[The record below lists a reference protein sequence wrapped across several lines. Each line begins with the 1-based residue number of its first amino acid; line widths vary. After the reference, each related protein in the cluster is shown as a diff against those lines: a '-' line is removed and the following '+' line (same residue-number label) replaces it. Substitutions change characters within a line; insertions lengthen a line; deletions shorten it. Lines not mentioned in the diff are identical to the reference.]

1 MTLQIDI
8 RITADEYYQLPE
20 YEQHNLIQLI
30 DGEVVIGVAAIPK
43 HQFTVGEA
51 LFLFLQFAKQH
62 GGKAYTSPIEVYLD
76 KHNLYEP
83 DVVYLAPNS
92 RCIVEEKRL
101 TGAPDLVVEV
111 LSPSTAKYDR
121 DKKFKAYEAHGVR
134 EYWIADPANA
144 YLEVWQLKDST
155 FNKLG
160 TFVAGDTFESLV
172 LNGQTIV
179 VKDMFEE

>member
-1 MTLQIDI
+1 MTLQIDT
-8 RITADEYYQLPE
+8 RLTADEYYQLPE

-30 DGEVVIGVAAIPK
+30 DGEVVIGRAETPLHQLILGAI
-43 HQFTVGEA
+43 
-51 LFLFLQFAKQH
+51 LFRLKQLEKQYAGQVYH
-62 GGKAYTSPIEVYLD
+62 IPIEVYLD
-76 KHNLYEP
+76 KHNVYEP

-121 DKKFKAYEAHGVR
+121 AKKFKAYEAHGVR

-144 YLEVWQLKDST
+144 YLEVWQLKDGA
-155 FNKLG
+155 FDKLG
-160 TFVAGDTFESLV
+160 IFVAGDTFESIV
-172 LNGQTIV
+172 LNGQTIA
-179 VKDMFEE
+179 VKEMFEG